1 MPLIAE
7 KDELWK
13 KYGGTELYKIEKTKL
28 IFAKNTSDYFRAHLI
43 KLKYQSFEKTKHQ
56 FVTTC
61 FCSVCNSLYKNGNI
75 IK

>member
-28 IFAKNTSDYFRAHLI
+28 IFAKNTSDYFRAHII
-43 KLKYQSFEKTKHQ
+43 KLNPSRIQ
-56 FVTTC
+56 
-61 FCSVCNSLYKNGNI
+61 NI
-75 IK
+75 SS

>member
-13 KYGGTELYKIEKTKL
+13 KYGGTDRKTKL

-43 KLKYQSFEKTKHQ
+43 KLNPSRIQ
-56 FVTTC
+56 
-61 FCSVCNSLYKNGNI
+61 NI
-75 IK
+75 SS